1 MIQADPVY
9 DVVAAFV
16 ARLASLGVT
25 DAVISPGSRSTPLA
39 LCFHAQPRIRTW
51 IQLDERAA
59 GFFALGLGRATGRPA
74 ALVCTSGTAAANY
87 LPAVVEASHA
97 GVAVVVCTADRPPE
111 LRGWGSPQ
119 TIDQVG
125 LYGTAAR
132 WSVDLPVPGD
142 ASPAAAIAWAETAV
156 ERASDSDPG
165 PVHLNWPLRE
175 PLEPLS
181 VGAAA
186 PAGTAAGSG
195 VGAGTRDVAGAE
207 VAAGV
212 GDVAGADTGD
222 VAGAEVV
229 AGVGD
234 VAGADTGD
242 VAGAEVVAGVGD
254 VAGSGVAAEAG
265 VAPRAGNLDR
275 NGVRLPAPELAELA
289 GIVTAH
295 ERGVVVVGPWPGGG
309 LDRELEWAS
318 EARRFAAWAGW
329 PVIGEPITHVRSRS
343 SRPSRP
349 SSPDAKN
356 REGPPGCVVATADH
370 LLADG
375 DLAEALR
382 PDAAVLVGRTVTTKP
397 VRLWLERTRPRHVV
411 LVDPE
416 DRWERAVF
424 RLTGHVPA
432 PVESLGSITAG
443 TALSGR
449 DAAGG
454 WLDTWSKLDTATRTA
469 AETAVEA
476 SAETAVDAPADGAVE
491 AAADGGPLL
500 SARASR
506 VLVDALPDGAVMMA
520 TNSMPVR
527 DLDAFVFDT
536 GSVVCCANRG
546 AAGIDGSASTALGI
560 AAADPSRTV
569 ALYTGDLAL
578 LHDLGGLTA
587 AARLGLHLIAV
598 CVDNDGG
605 EIFSLLP
612 VADRVPAGDFERL
625 FRTPHG
631 LDLCRLDGFG
641 GIRARR
647 MATAGELSEAVQAAA
662 ATRTPG
668 VDLCIIDVS
677 RDDDVAQ
684 RRAVTAAAQRAARQA
699 LAAGWG
705 HV

>member
-1 MIQADPVY
+1 MTDPVY
-9 DVVAAFV
+9 DVVAAFA

-25 DAVISPGSRSTPLA
+25 DAVISPGSRSAPLA

-51 IQLDERAA
+51 IQLDERSA

-74 ALVCTSGTAAANY
+74 VLVCTSGTAAANY

-97 GVAVVVCTADRPPE
+97 GVGVIVCTADRPPE

-142 ASPAAAIAWAETAV
+142 ANVAAAIGWAETALHL
-156 ERASDSDPG
+156 ASGPDPG

-175 PLEPLS
+175 PLEPLGA
-181 VGAAA
+181 VPGAGVAAA
-186 PAGTAAGSG
+186 P
-195 VGAGTRDVAGAE
+195 VAGDTDRDDIRAPSPALADLAE
-207 VAAGV
+207 I
-212 GDVAGADTGD
+212 VAG
-222 VAGAEVV
+222 
-229 AGVGD
+229 
-234 VAGADTGD
+234 
-242 VAGAEVVAGVGD
+242 
-254 VAGSGVAAEAG
+254 
-265 VAPRAGNLDR
+265 
-275 NGVRLPAPELAELA
+275 
-289 GIVTAH
+289 H
-295 ERGVVVVGPWPGGG
+295 ERGVVVAGPWPAGG
-309 LDRELEWAS
+309 LDRELEWA
-318 EARRFAAWAGW
+318 AAAGRFAAWAGW
-329 PVIGEPITHVRSRS
+329 PLIGEPITHVRGTHVRGRNHGGRGEELPES
-343 SRPSRP
+343 
-349 SSPDAKN
+349 
-356 REGPPGCVVATADH
+356 VVASAEH
-370 LLADG
+370 LLADE

-411 LVDPE
+411 LLDPE

-432 PVESLGSITAG
+432 SVESLSSITAG
-443 TALSGR
+443 PAPPGR
-449 DAAGG
+449 DAPGG
-454 WLDTWSKLDTATRTA
+454 WLDTWAKLDTAAR
-469 AETAVEA
+469 E
-476 SAETAVDAPADGAVE
+476 AVE
-491 AAADGGPLL
+491 AAADADTTADQDPLL

-506 VLVDALPDGAVMMA
+506 VLVGSLPDDAVLVA
-520 TNSMPVR
+520 TNSLPVR

-560 AAADPSRTV
+560 AAACVDRTV
-569 ALYTGDLAL
+569 ALYSGDLAL
-578 LHDLGGLTA
+578 LHDLSGLTS
-587 AARLGLHLIAV
+587 AARLGLHLITV

-612 VADRVPAGDFERL
+612 VADRVPADDFEQL

-631 LDLCRLDGFG
+631 IDLSGLDGFG

-647 MATAGELSEAVQAAA
+647 VATAGELSEAVHAAV
-662 ATRTPG
+662 ATRAPG

-684 RRAVTAAAQRAARQA
+684 RRSLTTAAQKAARGA
-699 LAAGWG
+699 LTAGHG
-705 HV
+705 PA

>member
-1 MIQADPVY
+1 MADPVY
-9 DVVAAFV
+9 DVVAAFA

-25 DAVISPGSRSTPLA
+25 DAVISPGSRSGPLA

-51 IQLDERAA
+51 VQLDERAA

-74 ALVCTSGTAAANY
+74 VLMCTSGTAAANY

-97 GVAVVVCTADRPPE
+97 GVGVIVCTADRPPE

-132 WSVDLPVPGD
+132 WSIDLPVPGE
-142 ASPAAAIAWAETAV
+142 ASVEAAIGWAETAV
-156 ERASDSDPG
+156 RLATGSDPG

-175 PLEPLS
+175 PLEPL
-181 VGAAA
+181 GAVPVPEAGDTGRDDHWD
-186 PAGTAAGSG
+186 PADPASLAGLASL
-195 VGAGTRDVAGAE
+195 AEIVAGH
-207 VAAGV
+207 G
-212 GDVAGADTGD
+212 
-222 VAGAEVV
+222 
-229 AGVGD
+229 
-234 VAGADTGD
+234 
-242 VAGAEVVAGVGD
+242 
-254 VAGSGVAAEAG
+254 
-265 VAPRAGNLDR
+265 
-275 NGVRLPAPELAELA
+275 
-289 GIVTAH
+289 
-295 ERGVVVVGPWPGGG
+295 RGVVVAGPWPAGG
-309 LDRELEWAS
+309 LDRELEWAA

-329 PVIGEPITHVRSRS
+329 PLIGEPITHVRGRFNRANRS
-343 SRPSRP
+343 NRGNGDRGHGGGSDSDRPNGDRGEELP
-349 SSPDAKN
+349 A
-356 REGPPGCVVATADH
+356 CVVASAEH

-416 DRWERAVF
+416 DRWKRAVF

-432 PVESLGSITAG
+432 RVESLGSITAG
-443 TALSGR
+443 AAPPGR
-449 DAAGG
+449 DAPGG
-454 WLDTWSKLDTATRTA
+454 WLDTWARLDMSAR
-469 AETAVEA
+469 EAVEA
-476 SAETAVDAPADGAVE
+476 VVAGAAATDETAN
-491 AAADGGPLL
+491 AAHATAATTTAATDQNRLL

-506 VLVDALPDGAVMMA
+506 VLVSALPEGAVLMA
-520 TNSMPVR
+520 TNSLPVR

-560 AAADPSRTV
+560 AAADPSRPV

-578 LHDLGGLTA
+578 LHDLSGLAA
-587 AARLGLHLIAV
+587 AARLGLHLITV

-612 VADRVPAGDFERL
+612 VADRVPADDFERL

-631 LDLCRLDGFG
+631 LDLCGLDGFA
-641 GIRARR
+641 GIRAARVST
-647 MATAGELSEAVQAAA
+647 ATELDDAVRAAA
-662 ATRTPG
+662 SARAPG
-668 VDLCIIDVS
+668 VDLLVVEIN
-677 RDDDVAQ
+677 RDEDVAQ
-684 RRAVTAAAQRAARQA
+684 RGAVTAAAQQAAHRGLVAGRASGGR
-699 LAAGWG
+699 
-705 HV
+705 

>member
-1 MIQADPVY
+1 MILVDPVY
-9 DVVAAFV
+9 DVVAAFA

-25 DAVISPGSRSTPLA
+25 DAVISPGSRSGPLA
-39 LCFHAQPRIRTW
+39 LCFHAQPGIRTW
-51 IQLDERAA
+51 VQLDERAA

-74 ALVCTSGTAAANY
+74 VLVCTSGTAAANY

-97 GVAVVVCTADRPPE
+97 GVGVIVCTADRPPE

-132 WSVDLPVPGD
+132 WSIDLPVPDD
-142 ASPAAAIAWAETAV
+142 ASVDAAIGWAETAV
-156 ERASDSDPG
+156 RLASGPDPG

-175 PLEPLS
+175 PLEPL
-181 VGAAA
+181 GAV
-186 PAGTAAGSG
+186 PVTG
-195 VGAGTRDVAGAE
+195 AGAE
-207 VAAGV
+207 PGP
-212 GDVAGADTGD
+212 GDARKDDEDPAD
-222 VAGAEVV
+222 
-229 AGVGD
+229 
-234 VAGADTGD
+234 
-242 VAGAEVVAGVGD
+242 
-254 VAGSGVAAEAG
+254 
-265 VAPRAGNLDR
+265 
-275 NGVRLPAPELAELA
+275 PASLASLAE
-289 GIVTAH
+289 IVTGH
-295 ERGVVVVGPWPGGG
+295 ERGVVVAGPWPAGG
-309 LDRELEWAS
+309 LDRELEWAA

-329 PVIGEPITHVRSRS
+329 PLIGEPVTHVRGRANRSNRSRGD
-343 SRPSRP
+343 RVE
-349 SSPDAKN
+349 A
-356 REGPPGCVVATADH
+356 PPACVVASAEH

-375 DLAEALR
+375 DLAEVLR

-416 DRWERAVF
+416 DRWERVVF

-432 PVESLGSITAG
+432 RVESLGSITTGA
-443 TALSGR
+443 APPGR
-449 DAAGG
+449 DAPGG
-454 WLDTWSKLDTATRTA
+454 WLDTWARLDTAAREA
-469 AETAVEA
+469 IEAVGAIEA
-476 SAETAVDAPADGAVE
+476 SQGATDGSR
-491 AAADGGPLL
+491 LL
-500 SARASR
+500 SAQASR
-506 VLVDALPDGAVMMA
+506 VLAGALPDGAVLVA
-520 TNSMPVR
+520 TNSLPVR

-569 ALYTGDLAL
+569 ALYSGDLAL
-578 LHDLGGLTA
+578 LHDLGGLAA
-587 AARLGLHLIAV
+587 AARLGLHLITV

-612 VADRVPAGDFERL
+612 VADRVPVDDFEQL

-631 LDLCRLDGFG
+631 LDLSQLDGFG
-641 GIRARR
+641 GIRARQV
-647 MATAGELSEAVQAAA
+647 ATAAELSEAVRAAA
-662 ATRTPG
+662 ATRAPG

-684 RRAVTAAAQRAARQA
+684 RRSLTAAAQQAARRV